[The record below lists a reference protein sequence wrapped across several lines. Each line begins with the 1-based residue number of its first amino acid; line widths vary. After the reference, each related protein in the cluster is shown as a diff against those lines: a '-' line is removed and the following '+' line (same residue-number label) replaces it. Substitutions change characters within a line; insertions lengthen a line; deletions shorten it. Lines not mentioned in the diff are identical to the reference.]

1 MPCGQGEG
9 WTRYGGEGVASP
21 GRSKSWQ
28 QVVVRHTPRVEERRT
43 HVRELAHRGE
53 RGEVARSWW
62 WDGGQ
67 KPWGHESIRHRKVGH
82 WAHF

>member
-28 QVVVRHTPRVEERRT
+28 QVVVRHAPRVEERGT
-43 HVRELAHRGE
+43 HVRELAH
-53 RGEVARSWW
+53 
-62 WDGGQ
+62 
-67 KPWGHESIRHRKVGH
+67 
-82 WAHF
+82 